1 MRKKLLLFFI
11 NIFIFSL
18 FSYSQSIKKLP
29 VKVLTNIQLPTA
41 EEIEEREK
49 LLSIITLCREQIL
62 REISPSFFKK
72 KKLKVIG
79 YRSGN
84 KIFLYKEKNHKN
96 K

>member
-29 VKVLTNIQLPTA
+29 VKVLTNIQLPTV

-62 REISPSFFKK
+62 REYLRLFSKK
-72 KKLKVIG
+72 
-79 YRSGN
+79 RS
-84 KIFLYKEKNHKN
+84 
-96 K
+96 

>member
-1 MRKKLLLFFI
+1 MKKRLLLFFI

-29 VKVLTNIQLPTA
+29 VKVLTNIQLPTV

-62 REISPSFFKK
+62 REISPSFFKVNTSVYSYIAAVRK
-72 KKLKVIG
+72 
-79 YRSGN
+79 GN
-84 KIFLYKEKNHKN
+84 Y
-96 K
+96 